1 MPANYRD
8 LTHITDDSRIDQ
20 DKVSEVHKL
29 LSKWLREKM
38 YGVDVREAL
47 ARLAEQMSS
56 DLYDDR
62 QIAIALEKLAEKLQ
76 KQWDDEFQR
85 INEEWKNTIGGVTV
99 DSELINSRIYL
110 HGIVYK
116 TLKERL
122 DDMQSKIEDLNPTE
136 KVFTLTHNQ
145 REHVAIRV
153 VTGVNGLG
161 IVPLS
166 APLGGLDVKEI
177 PATATYESLNT
188 VTVLVPLKYKMSNP
202 EITRV
207 ASNQYLLAEGNR
219 TLIIYV
225 GDKLEANVETTI
237 TQTFTMDFKG
247 KMDGSLVENP
257 NKSYRTPYSGVG
269 STDLINPNTLNN
281 LLELDAGL
289 YKKIADKD
297 NIITTITINSGEYR
311 SQMLFKYNIVED
323 IKRKFPS
330 LFNGLALEQQA
341 ILARK
346 YVVAANSSAFARG
359 SNSDGNHCQINNFA
373 LGVWQGGD
381 DYKNKTNEI
390 KKISLPIIVSKHHIL
405 NDGTVNS
412 LVSAKPSDGKTP
424 SSLSI
429 DYASLEYTV
438 TIPFPPIN

>member
-8 LTHITDDSRIDQ
+8 PTHITDDSWIDQ

-62 QIAIALEKLAEKLQ
+62 QIAIALEKLAEKLK

-85 INEEWKNTIGGVTV
+85 INDEWKNTIGGVTV
-99 DSELINSRIYL
+99 DSELINSRIDL

-116 TLKERL
+116 TLKELL
-122 DDMQSKIEDLNPTE
+122 DDMQSKIEDLNPSE

-145 REHVAIRV
+145 REHVSIRV

-177 PATATYESLNT
+177 PAMATYESLNT

-202 EITRV
+202 KITRV

-225 GDKLEANVETTI
+225 GDK
-237 TQTFTMDFKG
+237 
-247 KMDGSLVENP
+247 
-257 NKSYRTPYSGVG
+257 R
-269 STDLINPNTLNN
+269 
-281 LLELDAGL
+281 
-289 YKKIADKD
+289 
-297 NIITTITINSGEYR
+297 
-311 SQMLFKYNIVED
+311 
-323 IKRKFPS
+323 
-330 LFNGLALEQQA
+330 
-341 ILARK
+341 
-346 YVVAANSSAFARG
+346 
-359 SNSDGNHCQINNFA
+359 
-373 LGVWQGGD
+373 
-381 DYKNKTNEI
+381 
-390 KKISLPIIVSKHHIL
+390 
-405 NDGTVNS
+405 
-412 LVSAKPSDGKTP
+412 
-424 SSLSI
+424 
-429 DYASLEYTV
+429 
-438 TIPFPPIN
+438 

>member
-8 LTHITDDSRIDQ
+8 PTHITDDSWIDQ

-99 DSELINSRIYL
+99 DSELINSRIDL

-202 EITRV
+202 KITRV

-225 GDKLEANVETTI
+225 GDKREANVETTI
-237 TQTFTMDFKG
+237 TQTFTMDLKN
-247 KMDGSLVENP
+247 KVAGSLVENP
-257 NKSYRTPYSGVG
+257 NIAKWVHHEDLLIPSNTAYKELSQAYYNQLNDDVFSVNA
-269 STDLINPNTLNN
+269 TDANKKAIMLSSFNI
-281 LLELDAGL
+281 LEDL
-289 YKKIADKD
+289 
-297 NIITTITINSGEYR
+297 
-311 SQMLFKYNIVED
+311 
-323 IKRKFPS
+323 KRKFPS
-330 LFNGLALEQQA
+330 LFNGLSSVQQVT
-341 ILARK
+341 LAKK
-346 YVVAANSSAFARG
+346 YLTKSYPSIYAKG
-359 SNSDGNHCQINNFA
+359 SNNAGNKATLNLFSPTENKYAVASI
-373 LGVWQGGD
+373 
-381 DYKNKTNEI
+381 NKTDAI
-390 KKISLPIIVSKHHIL
+390 KKIGINLSAYGTSFYMDSNGIL
-405 NDGTVNS
+405 NMLVN
-412 LVSAKPSDGKTP
+412 AEPSDGKTP

-429 DYASLEYTV
+429 DYVSLEYTV

>member
-8 LTHITDDSRIDQ
+8 PTHITDDSWIDQ

-62 QIAIALEKLAEKLQ
+62 QIAIALEKLAEKLK

-85 INEEWKNTIGGVTV
+85 INDEWKNTIGGVTV
-99 DSELINSRIYL
+99 DSELINSRIDL

-116 TLKERL
+116 TLKELL

-202 EITRV
+202 KITRV

-225 GDKLEANVETTI
+225 GDK
-237 TQTFTMDFKG
+237 
-247 KMDGSLVENP
+247 
-257 NKSYRTPYSGVG
+257 R
-269 STDLINPNTLNN
+269 
-281 LLELDAGL
+281 
-289 YKKIADKD
+289 
-297 NIITTITINSGEYR
+297 
-311 SQMLFKYNIVED
+311 
-323 IKRKFPS
+323 
-330 LFNGLALEQQA
+330 
-341 ILARK
+341 
-346 YVVAANSSAFARG
+346 
-359 SNSDGNHCQINNFA
+359 
-373 LGVWQGGD
+373 
-381 DYKNKTNEI
+381 
-390 KKISLPIIVSKHHIL
+390 
-405 NDGTVNS
+405 
-412 LVSAKPSDGKTP
+412 
-424 SSLSI
+424 
-429 DYASLEYTV
+429 
-438 TIPFPPIN
+438 

>member
-8 LTHITDDSRIDQ
+8 PTHITDDSWIDQ

-99 DSELINSRIYL
+99 DSELINSRIDL

-202 EITRV
+202 KITRV

-225 GDKLEANVETTI
+225 GDK
-237 TQTFTMDFKG
+237 
-247 KMDGSLVENP
+247 
-257 NKSYRTPYSGVG
+257 R
-269 STDLINPNTLNN
+269 
-281 LLELDAGL
+281 
-289 YKKIADKD
+289 
-297 NIITTITINSGEYR
+297 
-311 SQMLFKYNIVED
+311 
-323 IKRKFPS
+323 
-330 LFNGLALEQQA
+330 
-341 ILARK
+341 
-346 YVVAANSSAFARG
+346 
-359 SNSDGNHCQINNFA
+359 
-373 LGVWQGGD
+373 
-381 DYKNKTNEI
+381 
-390 KKISLPIIVSKHHIL
+390 
-405 NDGTVNS
+405 
-412 LVSAKPSDGKTP
+412 
-424 SSLSI
+424 
-429 DYASLEYTV
+429 
-438 TIPFPPIN
+438 

>member
-8 LTHITDDSRIDQ
+8 PTHITDDSWIDQ

-38 YGVDVREAL
+38 HGEDVREAL
-47 ARLAEQMSS
+47 ALLVEQTSS

-85 INEEWKNTIGGVTV
+85 INDEWKNTIGGVTV
-99 DSELINSRIYL
+99 DSELINSRIDL

-188 VTVLVPLKYKMSNP
+188 VTVLVPLQYKMSNP
-202 EITRV
+202 KITRV

-225 GDKLEANVETTI
+225 GDKREANVETTI
-237 TQTFTMDFKG
+237 TQTFTMGFKG
-247 KMDGSLVENP
+247 KVVGSDLENP
-257 NKSYRTPYSGVG
+257 NNAKVSNSSNELQTPTSTAFSSLSQDSYNRLMEI
-269 STDLINPNTLNN
+269 DNN
-281 LLELDAGL
+281 LISA
-289 YKKIADKD
+289 KSV
-297 NIITTITINSGEYR
+297 TTQGTICQLILIFN
-311 SQMLFKYNIVED
+311 LVED
-323 IKRKFPS
+323 LKRKFPS
-330 LFNGLALEQQA
+330 LFAGLTSSQQVALVKKYITTSYPSICAKGSNGAGNKATLNLFSPTEN
-341 ILARK
+341 K
-346 YVVAANSSAFARG
+346 YVVAAT
-359 SNSDGNHCQINNFA
+359 NNTDA
-373 LGVWQGGD
+373 
-381 DYKNKTNEI
+381 I
-390 KKISLPIIVSKHHIL
+390 KKIGINLSAYATSFYMDSNGIL
-405 NDGTVNS
+405 NMLVN
-412 LVSAKPSDGKTP
+412 AEPSDGKTP

-429 DYASLEYTV
+429 DYVSLEYTV

>member
-8 LTHITDDSRIDQ
+8 PTHITDDSWIDQ

-99 DSELINSRIYL
+99 DSELINSRIDL

-202 EITRV
+202 KITRV

-225 GDKLEANVETTI
+225 GDKREANVETTI

-247 KMDGSLVENP
+247 
-257 NKSYRTPYSGVG
+257 
-269 STDLINPNTLNN
+269 
-281 LLELDAGL
+281 
-289 YKKIADKD
+289 
-297 NIITTITINSGEYR
+297 NS
-311 SQMLFKYNIVED
+311 
-323 IKRKFPS
+323 
-330 LFNGLALEQQA
+330 
-341 ILARK
+341 
-346 YVVAANSSAFARG
+346 
-359 SNSDGNHCQINNFA
+359 
-373 LGVWQGGD
+373 
-381 DYKNKTNEI
+381 
-390 KKISLPIIVSKHHIL
+390 
-405 NDGTVNS
+405 
-412 LVSAKPSDGKTP
+412 
-424 SSLSI
+424 
-429 DYASLEYTV
+429 
-438 TIPFPPIN
+438 